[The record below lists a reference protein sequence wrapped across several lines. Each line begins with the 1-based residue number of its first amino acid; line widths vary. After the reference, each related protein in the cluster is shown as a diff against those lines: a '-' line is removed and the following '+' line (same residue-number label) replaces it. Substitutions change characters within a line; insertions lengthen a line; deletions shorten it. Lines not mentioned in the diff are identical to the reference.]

1 MMVSSPWIALAIGAG
16 IAGGAMTV
24 LWLIQVRTRDAT
36 LVDIGWAY
44 EIGILGVVYGV
55 VGGGAQCHRILVGVL
70 AGVWSLRLG
79 TYLVVDRLLR
89 HEGED
94 GRYRDMRR
102 RWTERGISVNFW
114 FFVFFQAQALLVVW
128 FAVPMLLDAYNPHDR
143 IQPLEWAGASLWI
156 VGLALNILSDRQ
168 LARWRANPANKGKT
182 CRAGLWRYSRHPNYF
197 FEWLLWVGW
206 GLIASAAPW
215 GWLGWMTPALLLVL
229 LFTVTGIPPTE
240 EQALRS
246 RGEDYRRYQHETSIF
261 VPWFPKRG

>member
-1 MMVSSPWIALAIGAG
+1 MIASPWIALAIGAG
-16 IAGGAMTV
+16 IAGGSMTV
-24 LWLIQVRTRDAT
+24 LWVVQVVTHDAT

-44 EIGILGVVYGV
+44 EIGVLGVVYTI
-55 VGGGAQCHRILVGVL
+55 VGNGQACHRILVGVL

-102 RWTERGISVNFW
+102 RWTERGISVDFW

-128 FAVPMLLDAYNPHDR
+128 FAVPMLLDAYNPHHGL
-143 IQPLEWAGASLWI
+143 QPLEIAGIVVWAA
-156 VGLALNILSDRQ
+156 GLALNVLSDRQ
-168 LARWRANPANKGKT
+168 LARWRADPANKGRT

-197 FEWLLWVGW
+197 FEWTLWIGW
-206 GLIASAAPW
+206 GLIATSAPW
-215 GWLGWMTPALLLVL
+215 GWLGWMTPLLLLTL
-229 LFTVTGIPPTE
+229 LFTITGIPPTE

-246 RGEDYRRYQHETSIF
+246 RGEDYRRYRQETSVF
-261 VPWFPKRG
+261 VPWLPRKTA

>member
-1 MMVSSPWIALAIGAG
+1 MIASPWIALAIGAG
-16 IAGGAMTV
+16 TAAGSMTV
-24 LWLIQVRTRDAT
+24 LWLIQVVKHDAT

-44 EIGILGVVYGV
+44 EIGVLGVVYAI
-55 VGGGAQCHRILVGVL
+55 VGNGQACHRILVGAL
-70 AGVWSLRLG
+70 AGLWSLRLG

-128 FAVPMLLDAYNPHDR
+128 FAVPMLLDAYNPRHGL
-143 IQPLEWAGASLWI
+143 QPLEIAGIVLWV
-156 VGLALNILSDRQ
+156 VGLALNVLSDRQ

-215 GWLGWMTPALLLVL
+215 GWLGWMTPLLLLTL
-229 LFTVTGIPPTE
+229 LFTITGIPPTE

-246 RGEDYRRYQHETSIF
+246 RGEDYRRYQRETSVF
-261 VPWFPKRG
+261 VPWFPRKGA

>member
-1 MMVSSPWIALAIGAG
+1 VISSPWIALALGAG
-16 IAGGAMTV
+16 IAAACMTI

-44 EIGILGVVYGV
+44 EIGIVGVVYAIV
-55 VGGGAQCHRILVGVL
+55 ADGAACHRILVGVL
-70 AGVWSLRLG
+70 AAVWSLRLG

-94 GRYRDMRR
+94 GRYRDLRT

-128 FAVPMLLDAYNPHDR
+128 FAVPMLLAAYNPSGS
-143 IQPLEWAGASLWI
+143 IEPLEI
-156 VGLALNILSDRQ
+156 VGTALFAAGLALNVLSDRQ
-168 LARWRANPANKGKT
+168 LARWRADPANRGRT

-206 GLIASAAPW
+206 AVIATAAPW
-215 GWLGWMTPALLLVL
+215 GWLGWTTPALLLVL

-246 RGEDYRRYQHETSIF
+246 RGEDYRRYRQETSVF
-261 VPWFPKRG
+261 VPWPPKRA

>member
-1 MMVSSPWIALAIGAG
+1 MISSPWIALAVGGG
-16 IAGGAMTV
+16 IASGSMTV
-24 LWLIQVRTRDAT
+24 LWVIQVLTRDAT

-44 EIGILGVVYGV
+44 EIGVLGVVYAI
-55 VGGGAQCHRILVGVL
+55 VGNGQACHRILVGVL
-70 AGVWSLRLG
+70 AGIWGLRLG

-128 FAVPMLLDAYNPHDR
+128 FAVPMLLDAYNPHHGL
-143 IQPLEWAGASLWI
+143 QPIEIAGVVVWVA
-156 VGLALNILSDRQ
+156 GLALNVLSDRQ
-168 LARWRANPANKGKT
+168 LARWRANPANKGKS

-197 FEWLLWVGW
+197 FEWTLWIGW
-206 GLIASAAPW
+206 ALISTAAPW
-215 GWLGWMTPALLLVL
+215 GWLGWMTPLLLLAL

-240 EQALRS
+240 EQALRT
-246 RGEDYRRYQHETSIF
+246 RGEDYRRYQRETSVF
-261 VPWFPKRG
+261 VPWFPRRR